1 MKQRFVK
8 TKPLKELDVSEN
20 KQPRA
25 VVIQGNQ
32 ACVEGALLAGCSFF
46 AGYPITPATE
56 LAEVMA
62 ERLPLINGAF
72 IQMEDELA
80 SINAVIGAAWGG
92 AKAMTATSGPG
103 YSLMQEGIGYAAITE
118 TPCVIVNVM
127 RGGPSTGQPTMTSQQ
142 DVYQAK
148 YGSHGDYEPIVLVPS
163 SAQEAL
169 DMTVRAFNL
178 AEKYLV
184 PVSVLTDE
192 IVGHTRERV
201 VIPDSPELY
210 DRVAPPKG
218 REYAPFR
225 PIEELHGVPYRAN
238 FGEGH
243 NICVDG
249 QLHDERGMRVGHLTG
264 PSAELVKRTMAKITD
279 NIDDISDYELYHTDD
294 AAIFVLAYGS
304 TARIALRSVLDA
316 RAAGIKAGL
325 IKLKTLFPFPDA
337 MIRRVTGNA
346 SRIVV
351 PECNAGKICNEV
363 QRVVNV
369 AVESLPKFGGAMHL
383 PAEIFDAIERS

>member
-1 MKQRFVK
+1 MSEQA
-8 TKPLKELDVSEN
+8 KPN
-20 KQPRA
+20 A

-56 LAEVMA
+56 VAEVMA
-62 ERLPLINGAF
+62 ERLPRRQGVF
-72 IQMEDELA
+72 MQMEDELA
-80 SINAVIGAAWGG
+80 SINAVVGAAWGG

-103 YSLMQEGIGYAAITE
+103 YSLMQEGIGYAAVTE
-118 TPCVIVNVM
+118 TPCVIIDVM

-169 DMTVRAFNL
+169 DLTVRAFNL
-178 AEKYLV
+178 SEKYLV

-192 IVGHTRERV
+192 VVGHTRERV
-201 VIPDSPELY
+201 VIPDAPDIY
-210 DRVAPPKG
+210 DRVQPPAGEEYLPFKG
-218 REYAPFR
+218 IDA
-225 PIEELHGVPYRAN
+225 LGGVPYRAGL
-238 FGEGH
+238 GEGH

-249 QLHDERGMRVGHLTG
+249 QLHDERGMRVGHLIE
-264 PSAELVKRTMAKITD
+264 PSAALVRRIMRKITD
-279 NIDDISDYELYHTDD
+279 NVDDISDYETYHVED
-294 AAIFVLAYGS
+294 ADILVIAYGS
-304 TARIALRSVLDA
+304 TSRVALRSVLDA

-325 IKLKTLFPFPDA
+325 VKLRTLFPFPDDA
-337 MIRRVTGNA
+337 IREMAGRA
-346 SRIVV
+346 SRVIV

-363 QRVVNV
+363 QRLTCVR
-369 AVESLPKFGGAMHL
+369 VESMPKFGGAMHV
-383 PAEIFDAIERS
+383 PSEILDAIARS

>member
-1 MKQRFVK
+1 M
-8 TKPLKELDVSEN
+8 SE
-20 KQPRA
+20 KA
-25 VVIQGNQ
+25 KSKAIVIQGNQ

-56 LAEVMA
+56 VAEVMA
-62 ERLPLINGAF
+62 ERMPKSGGAF

-118 TPCVIVNVM
+118 TPCVIIDVM

-169 DMTVRAFNL
+169 DMTIRAFNL

-192 IVGHTRERV
+192 VVGHTRERV
-201 VIPDSPELY
+201 VVPDSPEIY
-210 DRVAPPKG
+210 DRVAPPEG
-218 REYAPFR
+218 EEYLTFR
-225 PIEELHGVPYRAN
+225 PIDALGGVPYRAN
-238 FGEGH
+238 FGQGY

-249 QLHDERGMRVGHLTG
+249 QLHDERGMRVGHLSG
-264 PSAELVKRTMAKITD
+264 PSGELVKRTMAKITG
-279 NIDDISDYELYHTDD
+279 NIDDISDYELFHTDD
-294 AAIFVLAYGS
+294 ADIFVLAYGS

-316 RAAGIKAGL
+316 RAQGIKAGL

-337 MIRRVTGNA
+337 MVRETTANARRV
-346 SRIVV
+346 IV

-363 QRVVNV
+363 QRVVD
-369 AVESLPKFGGAMHL
+369 AHVESMPKFGGAMHV
-383 PAEIFDAIERS
+383 PSEILDAITRS

>member
-1 MKQRFVK
+1 
-8 TKPLKELDVSEN
+8 VSEKSN
-20 KQPRA
+20 SKA

-56 LAEVMA
+56 VAEVMA
-62 ERLPLINGAF
+62 ERMPTVGGVF
-72 IQMEDELA
+72 VQMEDELA
-80 SINAVIGAAWGG
+80 SINAVVGAVWGG
-92 AKAMTATSGPG
+92 AKALTATSGPG
-103 YSLMQEGIGYAAITE
+103 YSLMQEGIGYAAVTE
-118 TPCVIVNVM
+118 TPCVIIDVM

-169 DMTVRAFNL
+169 DMTIRAFNL
-178 AEKYLV
+178 SEKYLV

-192 IVGHTRERV
+192 VVGHTRERV
-201 VIPDSPELY
+201 VIPDSPEVY
-210 DRVAPPKG
+210 NRVAPPEG
-218 REYAPFR
+218 EEYVPFR
-225 PIEELHGVPYRAN
+225 GQEALGGVPYRAN
-238 FGEGH
+238 LGEGH
-243 NICVDG
+243 NLCVDG

-264 PSAELVKRTMAKITD
+264 PSGELVKRLMAKIND
-279 NIDDISDYELYHTDD
+279 NIDDISDYELYSTED
-294 AAIFVLAYGS
+294 ADIIVVAYGS
-304 TARIALRSVLDA
+304 TARVALRSVLDA
-316 RAAGIKAGL
+316 REAGIKAGL

-337 MIRRVTGNA
+337 MIRQQVGTA
-346 SRIVV
+346 SRVIV

-369 AVESLPKFGGAMHL
+369 PVESMPKFGGAMHV
-383 PAEIFDAIERS
+383 PAEILDAIKRS